1 VRETPTILLVEDD
14 RSAREALHEILSHA
28 GYSVLLAENGK
39 HALETVEATGAT
51 PTLILLDVMM
61 PVMDGEAFLTRIPQY
76 AQLEQVPVIVMSGDR
91 RAARLRAERP
101 DNVREVL
108 EKPIDISLM
117 IELVKKHTR

>member
-1 VRETPTILLVEDD
+1 
-14 RSAREALHEILSHA
+14 
-28 GYSVLLAENGK
+28 
-39 HALETVEATGAT
+39 
-51 PTLILLDVMM
+51 MM